1 MRTHRIH
8 CDAELEPGTEVSL
21 EGGPAHYLGRVLRVN
36 AGQTI
41 VAFNGDGHDYVCEI
55 LRLDRRSMILDVQ
68 SRLPATRE
76 PETRITIVQAISRG
90 ERMEQTLQK
99 CTELGACAFQ
109 PLVSE
114 RVEVRLSGDKLAK
127 RLAHWRGVV
136 TSACEQSGRAVIPSL
151 HQPLTIEAWLEKPSP
166 AVRLLFVPG
175 AADRLAAIEL
185 PSELELV
192 VGPEGGFSDA
202 ELALIRS
209 HGARAVSLGP
219 RVLRTETAAPA
230 ALAIVQAL
238 RGDM

>member
-1 MRTHRIH
+1 V
-8 CDAELEPGTEVSL
+8 ELEPGTEVPL
-21 EGGPAHYLGRVLRVN
+21 EGGPAHYLGRVLRAN
-36 AGQTI
+36 RGQTI

-55 LRLDRRSMILDVQ
+55 LSLDRRCVTLEVQ

-76 PETRITIVQAISRG
+76 PGTRITIVQAISRG

-114 RVEVRLSGDKLAK
+114 RVEVRLSGEKLVK
-127 RLAHWRGVV
+127 RLAHWQGVV
-136 TSACEQSGRAVIPSL
+136 VSACEQSGRAVVPSVYP
-151 HQPLTIEAWLEKPSP
+151 PLAVEAWLEKPLPS
-166 AVRLLFVPG
+166 ARLLFVPG
-175 AADRLAAIEL
+175 AVKRLANIEL
-185 PSELELV
+185 PSEMELV
-192 VGPEGGFSDA
+192 VGPEGGFSDP

-209 HGARAVSLGP
+209 HGAQAVSLGP

-230 ALAIVQAL
+230 ALAVIQAL